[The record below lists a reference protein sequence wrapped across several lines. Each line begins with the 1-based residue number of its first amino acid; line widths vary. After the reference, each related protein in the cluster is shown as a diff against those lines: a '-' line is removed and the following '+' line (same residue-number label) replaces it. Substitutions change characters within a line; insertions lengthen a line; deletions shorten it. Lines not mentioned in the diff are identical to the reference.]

1 MDHDCTFQTE
11 LERSLFS
18 HKAGEIAPNNLPYFP
33 CPFVGRNRDVSNIID
48 LFSNHSLVNIYGLP
62 AVGKST
68 LAIHVGYEMAS
79 CGVAVRYINV
89 DDTHVFKSYD
99 ESEPSDSTT
108 TEHHDQKPTQ
118 GLAIS
123 KPFTDIILP
132 WYSHTE
138 KRFVSTTAR
147 GLIEWAKGLSNSTLL
162 ILDNCDSLL
171 QGMERGK
178 NDSISVLDALSKAS
192 PYLHTVTTSRQKVQ
206 LLDAKSY
213 KLKPLDNE
221 SAIELLQFASSSMTQ
236 IDRSTINNLLDGI
249 PLALKIVGSLSETS
263 PPQLIIRKLQ
273 QSLTGTL
280 TPDGVRPDTE
290 KMRPVLRLSFNYLD
304 NGTQE
309 CALYLSHFPGSFS
322 EEAAL
327 HILSKRTNSTS
338 GPAEYLQKLSDMS
351 LLDEYFYAGKSR
363 YQFHRLIKDYLTD
376 VETRTSPLSVKAV
389 RFNLHFFL
397 HYIQTLCNFVDIYN
411 QLPYNEEN
419 IGRFEYESHN
429 FEYLLEVAKVHYF
442 SISTTIDLIY
452 ALKCD
457 LMLEI
462 FTTQELLK
470 VGQRILMIF
479 EDRMDNISTKI
490 GAFETLKHY
499 FNLQAMLKKWIQ
511 CSRNCEVL
519 CEETFP
525 QQRRATRVDIIDRQ
539 LSLVNYS
546 AYIYYQRL
554 SFPFKGIGESI
565 CVSYCWTQKD
575 GLALM
580 SWLLCIMVFI
590 VSTKRKSK
598 ADLVVTIFLFFIYWI
613 GIIYSVSTLIHSVY
627 IAIFFG
633 LRHPPLFVMIKHEN
647 LRVFIVVL
655 VCTVLC
661 VSLICAFRKT
671 RVSVVHNYF
680 IGIVISHLVYRK
692 YPTFGA
698 VLLHFASL
706 RFLLETDLL
715 FRFT

>member
-147 GLIEWAKGLSNSTLL
+147 GLIEWAKGLSNSMLL

-221 SAIELLQFASSSMTQ
+221 SAIELLQFVSPSMTQ

-327 HILSKRTNSTS
+327 HILSKCTNSTS
-338 GPAEYLQKLSDMS
+338 GPAECLQKLSDMS
-351 LLDEYFYAGKSR
+351 LLDEYFYAGQSR

-376 VETRTSPLSVKAV
+376 VETCTSPLSVKAV
-389 RFNLHFFL
+389 RFNSSFFL

-499 FNLQAMLKKWIQ
+499 FNLQAMLKKWLQ

-575 GLALM
+575 GSLMALLI
-580 SWLLCIMVFI
+580 WLLCIVVFI
-590 VSTKRKSK
+590 ASTKTTKWK
-598 ADLVVTIFLFFIYWI
+598 TVLVVTIFLFFIYWI

-627 IAIFFG
+627 IAIFVG
-633 LRHPPLFVMIKHEN
+633 LVMIKHEN
-647 LRVFIVVL
+647 LRVVIVVQL
-655 VCTVLC
+655 CTVLC
-661 VSLICAFRKT
+661 VLLICAFRKT
-671 RVSVVHNYF
+671 SVSVAHNYF
-680 IGIVISHLVYRK
+680 IGIVTSHLVYRK

-698 VLLHFASL
+698 GLLYFATL
-706 RFLLETDLL
+706 KFLLETDLL